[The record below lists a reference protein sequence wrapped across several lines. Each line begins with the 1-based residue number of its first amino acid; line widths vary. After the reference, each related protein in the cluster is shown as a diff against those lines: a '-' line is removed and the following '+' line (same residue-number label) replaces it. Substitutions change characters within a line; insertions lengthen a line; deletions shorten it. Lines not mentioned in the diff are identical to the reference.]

1 MFSKITET
9 MGQLAT
15 NKKFL
20 VILAVT
26 IILIGVAFYVYNTY
40 VAPKL
45 NPDFVENKEF
55 VEKDQDISEAYLYSF
70 CVDWCPYC
78 KKAKPVL
85 EKLRDKYMNQ
95 KINGIQL
102 NVDLKNVTEDES
114 DVNDFEE
121 KYKVKIDGYPS
132 IFLVKGDEVI
142 EYDAKPEEKT
152 MEEFLQTAL

>member
-1 MFSKITET
+1 
-9 MGQLAT
+9 
-15 NKKFL
+15 
-20 VILAVT
+20 
-26 IILIGVAFYVYNTY
+26 
-40 VAPKL
+40 
-45 NPDFVENKEF
+45 
-55 VEKDQDISEAYLYSF
+55 
-70 CVDWCPYC
+70 
-78 KKAKPVL
+78 
-85 EKLRDKYMNQ
+85 MNQ

>member
-55 VEKDQDISEAYLYSF
+55 VEKDQ
-70 CVDWCPYC
+70 
-78 KKAKPVL
+78 
-85 EKLRDKYMNQ
+85 
-95 KINGIQL
+95 
-102 NVDLKNVTEDES
+102 
-114 DVNDFEE
+114 
-121 KYKVKIDGYPS
+121 GY
-132 IFLVKGDEVI
+132 I
-142 EYDAKPEEKT
+142 
-152 MEEFLQTAL
+152 